1 MLVDLQAL
9 TLSENSF
16 EFAHVNGGWQAE
28 YNMKSFR
35 DFV

>member
-16 EFAHVNGGWQAE
+16 EFAHVNEGWQAK
-28 YNMKSFR
+28 YDAKSFR